1 MTTERVSLSSD
12 KGSAARH
19 PLFIIPARGGSKG
32 IPHKNIVDLGGRPL
46 IAYSIDAA
54 KGALRS
60 LGIPGEL
67 HRIIVSTDSPEIA
80 DVARAEGIDVPF
92 LRPDSLSTDTAGSRE
107 VILHAMDY
115 ADRAGIPYDGV
126 VLLQPTSPFR
136 TWEHVVG
143 ALELFSPDID
153 MVVGVKPAV
162 SNPYYNCFEQ
172 DEVTGF
178 LHISKGDGLYTRRQ
192 DAPDAWEYNGAIYI
206 ITPDS
211 IRQMPLG
218 AFPRRRPYIMSTE
231 DSVDIDTPLD
241 LTLARAIMVESAG
254 NSAEKSSGR
263 GAGKNL

>member
-67 HRIIVSTDSPEIA
+67 HRIILSTDDAEIA
-80 DVARAEGIDVPF
+80 QVARDFSHLAVDYMRPAE
-92 LRPDSLSTDTAGSRE
+92 LATDTAGSRE

-115 ADRAGIPYDGV
+115 ADRAGIPYDCV

-178 LHISKGDGLYTRRQ
+178 LHI
-192 DAPDAWEYNGAIYI
+192 
-206 ITPDS
+206 
-211 IRQMPLG
+211 
-218 AFPRRRPYIMSTE
+218 
-231 DSVDIDTPLD
+231 
-241 LTLARAIMVESAG
+241 
-254 NSAEKSSGR
+254 
-263 GAGKNL
+263 